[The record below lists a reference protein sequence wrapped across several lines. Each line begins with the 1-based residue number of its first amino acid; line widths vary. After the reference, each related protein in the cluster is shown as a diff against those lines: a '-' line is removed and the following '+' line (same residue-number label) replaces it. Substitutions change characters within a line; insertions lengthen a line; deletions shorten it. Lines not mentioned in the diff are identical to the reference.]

1 MTKVFAYIVFFIGH
15 LIVLFSHKREHLVG
29 IFLPNVGFTVL
40 PISSSAEFF
49 SHSIELDFTGIS
61 AVSLNEDIFQY
72 EVNELM
78 PRHIITCK
86 QLTHTVPST
95 SIKQRCLLFC

>member
-1 MTKVFAYIVFFIGH
+1 MGH
-15 LIVLFSHKREHLVG
+15 LIVLFLIRETTWFEYSYQMWALQFYLSLFSV
-29 IFLPNVGFTVL
+29 
-40 PISSSAEFF
+40 EFF
-49 SHSIELDFTGIS
+49 SYSLELHFISIY

-78 PRHIITCK
+78 PRYIITCK
-86 QLTHTVPST
+86 QWTHTVPST